1 MHLVWLLA
9 FAGSSLGRTALAPR
23 SGTGSSAPLKLP
35 GDRVMIA
42 ITIICSPVDA
52 DGCAIPYP
60 PNEFCMPPHTS
71 CKQDYTY
78 VFNADV
84 PQDKADECRRLCGC
98 SPISNVMRYVC
109 ASSLIAV
116 SLAAFNGPRGYV
128 TGHVEL
134 MTAASRRWTVI
145 VPRTRTGDHRGGRR
159 WGGGRRGTATMGSAR
174 SPART
179 ARRATRRQ

>member
-23 SGTGSSAPLKLP
+23 SGSGSSTPLKLP

-116 SLAAFNGPRGYV
+116 ALAAFNGPAARCPEPEQETTEEAGA
-128 TGHVEL
+128 GAVE
-134 MTAASRRWTVI
+134 
-145 VPRTRTGDHRGGRR
+145 DGGRR
-159 WGGGRRGTATMGSAR
+159 RWEELARQRERRVEQRDAND
-174 SPART
+174 
-179 ARRATRRQ
+179 

>member
-1 MHLVWLLA
+1 MHLIWLLA
-9 FAGSSLGRTALAPR
+9 LAGSSLGRTALAPR
-23 SGTGSSAPLKLP
+23 SGSGSSTPLKLP

-42 ITIICSPVDA
+42 INIICSPVDA

-98 SPISNVMRYVC
+98 SPISNVMRYETTEEAGAGAVEDGDGDDGK
-109 ASSLIAV
+109 SSLA
-116 SLAAFNGPRGYV
+116 SANG
-128 TGHVEL
+128 
-134 MTAASRRWTVI
+134 A
-145 VPRTRTGDHRGGRR
+145 
-159 WGGGRRGTATMGSAR
+159 
-174 SPART
+174 
-179 ARRATRRQ
+179 

>member
-1 MHLVWLLA
+1 MHLIWLLA
-9 FAGSSLGRTALAPR
+9 LAGSSLGRTALAPR
-23 SGTGSSAPLKLP
+23 SGSGSSTPLKLP

-42 ITIICSPVDA
+42 INIICSPVDA

-98 SPISNVMRYVC
+98 SPISNVMRYPSLDRDS
-109 ASSLIAV
+109 APNPNRRPPRRPALGRWKTGDGDDGKSSLA
-116 SLAAFNGPRGYV
+116 SANG
-128 TGHVEL
+128 
-134 MTAASRRWTVI
+134 A
-145 VPRTRTGDHRGGRR
+145 
-159 WGGGRRGTATMGSAR
+159 
-174 SPART
+174 
-179 ARRATRRQ
+179 